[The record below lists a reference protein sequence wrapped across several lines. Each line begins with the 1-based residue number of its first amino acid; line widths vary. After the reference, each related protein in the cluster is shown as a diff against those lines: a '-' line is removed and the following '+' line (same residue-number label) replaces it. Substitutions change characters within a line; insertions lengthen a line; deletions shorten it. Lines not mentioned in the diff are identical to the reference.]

1 MFRCVAAIPNMGGN
15 CVQLFYEDTEEGRTK
30 AEAFAREHD
39 KPGIGVYDCVSL
51 LKEERR
57 AKDTVAEIS
66 ALHWDIDA
74 RQVNES
80 KEQIIKRVREKLEAF
95 GLLSRMVDSGRGV
108 HVYSTLRE
116 PIAAGTAEMEDAEPL
131 LTRMIEHL
139 GADPA
144 PKHFAALMRRPGTTN
159 SKEGGGPCRVILDT
173 GARCDLSDIAAYFE
187 LVENNGPLFTARE
200 EPNKTNDEA
209 EELPNDPEVRLAIMR
224 FGSKSGRGVNA
235 TLCHVVPAMIWKAI
249 HPDDIHRRVMAALRA
264 TAGRDN
270 LNWDWKAEERQTNER
285 ILAAYHNL
293 FEKDYDA
300 AAGVP
305 IWLPL
310 EFHERWAAA
319 LAEGKRPTISKNGA
333 GWHIRSYDA
342 EEANSAD
349 TMNGEAA
356 DNASKDEM
364 PKEDAPN
371 EDAPKTPFIL
381 RPFEP
386 FDAAQLPPREF
397 LFGKHYQRR
406 TVSGTV
412 APGGTG
418 KSSLVMVESVAMA
431 TGRNLLDEEVRER
444 ARVWYHNGEDNM
456 VELQRRL
463 AGICQHYE
471 IPMEELRSWF
481 FMTSG
486 NEVPLRVA
494 ESWSQV
500 RLNTDH
506 RLVKCITEAIGDNK
520 IDVANL
526 DPLVTLHGVQE
537 NSPGQMD
544 SVIRIFTR
552 MADTQNCA
560 IDLSHHTRKLAPGSG
575 ADDYTV
581 DDMRG
586 ARSISDA
593 MRAVRL
599 LNFMSPQD
607 AENARLMEIER
618 TTYFRIDRAKA
629 NYSAPSKAATW
640 RRFVNVDLPNTDA
653 VGVVIPWQFPG
664 QDGAAPSPEKLEAER
679 KAEHVFLE
687 TLRRLFLAGRFV
699 AERGAHNA
707 AHVFAKE
714 REAKLAKVG
723 KAALA
728 DAMRRLFDKG
738 KIRQEEYMKSDRH
751 VGTRIVEL

>member
-15 CVQLFYEDTEEGRTK
+15 CVQLFYEDTEEGRAK
-30 AEAFAREHD
+30 AEAFVREHD
-39 KPGIGVYDCVSL
+39 KPGIGIYDCVSL

-66 ALHWDIDA
+66 GLHWDIDA
-74 RQVNES
+74 RQVNEN
-80 KEQIIKRVREKLEAF
+80 KEQIIKRVREKLEPF
-95 GLLSRMVDSGRGV
+95 GLLSRLVDSGRGV

-173 GARCDLSDIAAYFE
+173 GARCDLSDIAAYLE

-293 FEKDYDA
+293 FEKDYGA

-607 AENARLMEIER
+607 AENAGLMEIER

-738 KIRQEEYMKSDRH
+738 KIRQEEYTKSDRH